1 MRLLIFLTFTA
12 TVLSGTGVKAGQNY
26 TCPETDMQFG
36 QDFIDEVVGVADW
49 HGCGEKLLTICD
61 IKLIICHFITC
72 SDHLGKICEMVPNCL
87 YWSLGPANG
96 HLNICFLMREE
107 GKLSN
112 ATGWFS
118 GPTGCL

>member
-49 HGCGEKLLTICD
+49 HGCG
-61 IKLIICHFITC
+61 
-72 SDHLGKICEMVPNCL
+72 KICEMVPNCL